1 MIGYT
6 VKKGYTGPLCTSIN
20 CKWKKATKKDIKRK
34 MTRDIVIRKKLG
46 SNTDKNGKN
55 ENVNSEEWMT

>member
-1 MIGYT
+1 M
-6 VKKGYTGPLCTSIN
+6 N
-20 CKWKKATKKDIKRK
+20 CKWKKATKKDIKPK